1 MPPGSA
7 PSTGAGPRPSRR
19 RQSREFAL
27 QILYQRDAGGE
38 AVESVIAS
46 FWESQGG
53 AQADIRSFAEELV
66 RGAERHRESI
76 DQRIVAAS
84 EHWDPA
90 RMAAIDRTILR
101 LAIFELLHR
110 DDIPPKVSINE
121 YIEIAKKFSTE
132 DSGAFVNGIL
142 DRIWREH
149 GPAVGAGSASQG
161 C

>member
-1 MPPGSA
+1 LQPGSA
-7 PSTGAGPRPSRR
+7 ASPGSGPRPSRR
-19 RQSREFAL
+19 RQAREFAL

-38 AVESVIAS
+38 SVETVVVS
-46 FWESQGG
+46 FWESQGAVG
-53 AQADIRSFAEELV
+53 PDVRTFAEELV

-76 DQRIVAAS
+76 DQRILAAS

-90 RMAAIDRTILR
+90 RMAALDRTILR
-101 LAIFELLHR
+101 LAVFELLHR

-132 DSGAFVNGIL
+132 ESGAFVNGIL

-149 GPAVGAGSASQG
+149 GSPAGPRTT
-161 C
+161 

>member
-1 MPPGSA
+1 MQPGSA

-46 FWESQGG
+46 FWESQGV
-53 AQADIRSFAEELV
+53 AQPDIRSFAEDLV
-66 RGAERHRESI
+66 RGAERHRASI
-76 DQRIVAAS
+76 DERILAAS

-132 DSGAFVNGIL
+132 DSGGFVNGIL

-149 GPAVGAGSASQG
+149 ATATGTS
-161 C
+161 

>member
-1 MPPGSA
+1 LQPGSE
-7 PSTGAGPRPSRR
+7 PSTGASPRPSRR

-46 FWESQGG
+46 FWESQGA
-53 AQADIRSFAEELV
+53 AQPDIRSFAEELV
-66 RGAERHRESI
+66 RGAEQRRESI
-76 DQRIVAAS
+76 DQRILAAS

-110 DDIPPKVSINE
+110 SDIPPKVSINE

-142 DRIWREH
+142 DRIWREQ
-149 GPAVGAGSASQG
+149 GSAAGADSA
-161 C
+161 

>member
-1 MPPGSA
+1 LPPGSA
-7 PSTGAGPRPSRR
+7 PSAGAGPRPSRR

-38 AVESVIAS
+38 SVEAVIAS
-46 FWESQGG
+46 FWESQGV
-53 AQADIRSFAEELV
+53 AQPDIRSFAEELV
-66 RGAERHRESI
+66 RGAELHRESI
-76 DQRIVAAS
+76 DQRILAAS

-110 DDIPPKVSINE
+110 DDIPKVSMNE

-142 DRIWREH
+142 DRIWREQ
-149 GPAVGAGSASQG
+149 GPAAGGVVA
-161 C
+161 

>member
-1 MPPGSA
+1 MQPASA

-38 AVESVIAS
+38 TVDSVIAS
-46 FWESQGG
+46 YWESQGA
-53 AQADIRSFAEELV
+53 AQPDIRSFAEELV

-76 DQRIVAAS
+76 DQRIGAAS
-84 EHWDPA
+84 EHWDPT

-110 DDIPPKVSINE
+110 SDIPPKVSINE

-142 DRIWREH
+142 DRIWRDQ
-149 GPAVGAGSASQG
+149 GSTAGSGTS
-161 C
+161 

>member
-1 MPPGSA
+1 MPPGSV

-19 RQSREFAL
+19 RQAREFAL

-38 AVESVIAS
+38 PLEASIAS
-46 FWESQGG
+46 FWESQGV
-53 AQADIRSFAEELV
+53 AQPEIRAFAEDLV

-76 DQRIVAAS
+76 DAQIQAAS

-110 DDIPPKVSINE
+110 SDIPPKVSINE

-149 GPAVGAGSASQG
+149 GLAAGSGTA
-161 C
+161 

>member
-1 MPPGSA
+1 LQPGSA
-7 PSTGAGPRPSRR
+7 ASAGAGPRPSRR
-19 RQSREFAL
+19 RQAREFAL

-38 AVESVIAS
+38 PVETVIAT
-46 FWESQGG
+46 FWESQGL
-53 AQADIRSFAEELV
+53 AQPDIRAFAEDLV
-66 RGAERHRESI
+66 RGAERHRASI
-76 DQRIVAAS
+76 EQQILAAS

-132 DSGAFVNGIL
+132 DSGSFVNGIL

-149 GPAVGAGSASQG
+149 GSAPVGGTA
-161 C
+161 